1 MGTALLETTQSP
13 KRTHHMERE
22 MKQLVI
28 DTSDADEVMVQRL
41 ADEAITTGEFSNWD
55 HAYES
60 LWVWLEYELAMQEE
74 QA

>member
-1 MGTALLETTQSP
+1 MNMKDLAKLLEA
-13 KRTHHMERE
+13 ERCTP
-22 MKQLVI
+22 MKQLAI

-41 ADEAITTGEFSNWD
+41 ADAAVADGEFSNWD

>member
-1 MGTALLETTQSP
+1 
-13 KRTHHMERE
+13 
-22 MKQLVI
+22 MKQLAI

-41 ADEAITTGEFSNWD
+41 ADAAVADGEFSNWD

-60 LWVWLEYELAMQEE
+60 LWVWLEYELAMQEKE

>member
-1 MGTALLETTQSP
+1 
-13 KRTHHMERE
+13 
-22 MKQLVI
+22 MKQLAI

-74 QA
+74 RV

>member
-1 MGTALLETTQSP
+1 MRMKELAKLLEA
-13 KRTHHMERE
+13 ERCTP
-22 MKQLVI
+22 MKQLAI

-55 HAYES
+55 HAYET

-74 QA
+74 RV

>member
-1 MGTALLETTQSP
+1 MRLGRLTP
-13 KRTHHMERE
+13 
-22 MKQLVI
+22 KQLVI

>member
-1 MGTALLETTQSP
+1 MGTALLETTQSH
-13 KRTHHMERE
+13 KQTHYMERG
-22 MKQLVI
+22 MKQLAI

-41 ADEAITTGEFSNWD
+41 ADAAVTDGEFSNWD

-74 QA
+74 RV

>member
-1 MGTALLETTQSP
+1 MKMKELNELLKAQRHIETIS
-13 KRTHHMERE
+13 

-74 QA
+74 RV

>member
-1 MGTALLETTQSP
+1 MGDAVLEETQSL
-13 KRTHHMERE
+13 KQKHYMERE
-22 MKQLVI
+22 MKQLAI
-28 DTSDADEVMVQRL
+28 DTSDADEVMIHLL

-74 QA
+74 RV

>member
-1 MGTALLETTQSP
+1 MGTALLETTQSHEQ
-13 KRTHHMERE
+13 THHMERG
-22 MKQLVI
+22 MKQLAI

-41 ADEAITTGEFSNWD
+41 ADAAVADGEFSNWD

-74 QA
+74 RR